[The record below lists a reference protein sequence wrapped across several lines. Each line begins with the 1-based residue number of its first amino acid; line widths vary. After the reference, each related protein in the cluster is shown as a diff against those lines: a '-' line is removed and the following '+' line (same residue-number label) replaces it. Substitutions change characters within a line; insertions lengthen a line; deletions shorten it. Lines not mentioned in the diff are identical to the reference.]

1 MADQQVLLE
10 LKGVTKRFPGV
21 VALDS
26 VDLTIRKG
34 ETHILLGE
42 NGAGKSTLV
51 KILSGIYTAD
61 EGTVT
66 YNGKP
71 YQPTSTSD
79 ALAAG
84 IRLIHQEFNL
94 LNYLSVAENLLFD
107 DLPNRRGLVNFR
119 MLNRRARELLGEV
132 GLDVPPSTPVEHLSV
147 AQKQMVEI
155 AKALSSESRLLIMDE
170 PTAALTDKEITRLF
184 EIIKNLQAR
193 GVTIVYISH
202 RLQEIFEIGDRF
214 TVLRNGQKV
223 ATEPL
228 KGTKV
233 DDIVRMM
240 IGRDDVAS
248 SYPFRKD
255 VKPGAEL
262 LRVENLKPPG
272 AAHAVSFSVGA
283 GEILGLSGLVGA
295 GRTKILRTIF
305 GADKAA
311 EGSIWLEGQATDIKR
326 PKDAVKH
333 GISLLT
339 ENRKEE
345 GLLLDLPC
353 FVNVTLTNLPAVA
366 HSGLLSGQAEHSV
379 AERFVDELNIKTPSI
394 YQDVRNL
401 SGGNQQKVVL
411 AKWLFRNARVL
422 MVDEPTR
429 GIDVGAR
436 YEIYQLLWDLAAEGK
451 AVIVVSS
458 DLPELMGICHRILV
472 VSDGKITGELARSE
486 FDQERILSLA
496 YQEYTRER
504 TAA

>member
-1 MADQQVLLE
+1 MNRDVLLE

-26 VDLTIRKG
+26 VDLTLEKG
-34 ETHILLGE
+34 ETHVLLGE

-51 KILSGIYTAD
+51 KILSGIYAAD
-61 EGTVT
+61 EGTIS
-66 YNGKP
+66 YNGRP
-71 YQPTSTSD
+71 YQPTSASD
-79 ALAAG
+79 ALASG
-84 IRLIHQEFNL
+84 IRLIHQELNL
-94 LNYLSVAENLLFD
+94 LNYLSVAENLLFN
-107 DLPNRRGLVNFR
+107 DLPSRGGLVNFR
-119 MLNRRARELLGEV
+119 KLNRRAKELLDEV
-132 GLDVPPSTPVEHLSV
+132 GLDIPPSTPVEHLSV

-155 AKALSSESRLLIMDE
+155 AKALSSESQLLIMDE
-170 PTAALTDKEITRLF
+170 PTASLADKEITRLF
-184 EIIKNLQAR
+184 EIIRTLQAK
-193 GVTIVYISH
+193 GVTIIYISH

-228 KGTKV
+228 RGTKV
-233 DDIVRMM
+233 DQIVRMM
-240 IGRDDVAS
+240 VGRELS
-248 SYPFRKD
+248 ESYPFRGE
-255 VKPGAEL
+255 VKPGDEL
-262 LRVENLKPPG
+262 LRVENLKPSG
-272 AAHAVSFSVGA
+272 AAHAVSFGVRT
-283 GEILGLSGLVGA
+283 GEILGISGLVGA
-295 GRTKILRTIF
+295 GRTEILRAIF
-305 GADKAA
+305 GADKAS
-311 EGSIWLEGQATDIKR
+311 EGSIWLEGQAIDISH
-326 PKDAVKH
+326 PKDAVEY

-353 FVNVTLTNLPAVA
+353 FTNITLTNLPAVA
-366 HSGLLSGQAEHSV
+366 SSGLLNNRAEHSA

-411 AKWLFRNARVL
+411 AKWLFRNAKVL

-429 GIDVGAR
+429 GIDVGAK
-436 YEIYQLLWDLAAEGK
+436 YEIYQLLWDLAAQGK

-458 DLPELMGICHRILV
+458 DLPELIGICHRILV
-472 VSDGKITGELARSE
+472 VSDGKITGELLRSE

>member
-1 MADQQVLLE
+1 MNREVLLE

-26 VDLTIRKG
+26 IDLTIEKG

-51 KILSGIYTAD
+51 KILSGIYPAD
-61 EGTVT
+61 EGTIT
-66 YNGKP
+66 YNGAP
-71 YQPTSTSD
+71 YQPASTSD

-84 IRLIHQEFNL
+84 IRMIHQEFNL

-107 DLPNRRGLVNFR
+107 DLPSRAGLVDFR
-119 MLNRRARELLGEV
+119 TLNRRARELLDEV
-132 GLDVPPSTPVEHLSV
+132 GLDVPPSTPVERLSV

-155 AKALSSESRLLIMDE
+155 ARALSSESQLLIMDE
-170 PTAALTDKEITRLF
+170 PTAALADKEITRLF
-184 EIIKNLQAR
+184 EIIKALQAK

-202 RLQEIFEIGDRF
+202 RLQEISEIGDRF

-223 ATEPL
+223 ATQPL
-228 KGTKV
+228 ERTQV
-233 DDIVRMM
+233 DEIVRMM
-240 IGRDDVAS
+240 VGRELS
-248 SYPFRKD
+248 GSYPFREEIS
-255 VKPGAEL
+255 PGAEL
-262 LRVENLKPPG
+262 LRVRDLKPSG
-272 AAHAVSFSVGA
+272 SAHAVSFSVKA
-283 GEILGLSGLVGA
+283 GEILGISGLVGA
-295 GRTKILRTIF
+295 GRTEILRAIF
-305 GADKAA
+305 GADAAA
-311 EGSIWLEGQATDIKR
+311 EGSIWLEGQVIDIKH
-326 PKDAVKH
+326 PKDAVEH

-353 FVNVTLTNLPAVA
+353 FTNVTLTNLPAVA
-366 HSGLLSGQAEHSV
+366 PRGLLNSQTEYSA

-394 YQDVRNL
+394 HQDVRNL

-411 AKWLFRNARVL
+411 AKWLFRNAKVL

-429 GIDVGAR
+429 GIDVGAK
-436 YEIYQLLWDLAAEGK
+436 YEIYQLLWNLAAQSK

-458 DLPELMGICHRILV
+458 DLPELIGICHRMLV
-472 VSDGKITGELARSE
+472 VSDGKITGELSRGE

-496 YQEYTRER
+496 YQEYVRER